1 MVFSLHMVKKYSNI
15 LLATALLLTIYVT
28 SAWLHISLDLTAE
41 KRYSLSSATK
51 KVLEKKLDS
60 AITIQ
65 VFLTGDL
72 PADYKKLSIATAEIL
87 ETFTANAASPI
98 VVHFEEPGSKL
109 VDEAAKVKYFDSL
122 SALGVVFER
131 TDVNTSLEKTTSQ
144 LIVPAA
150 LVRYGNRTPVAVDLR
165 SSKRIFTSYNVIEA
179 VEPREDKEATRNAAE
194 ALLEYKFAS
203 AIDKAAK
210 TKYPSV
216 AYLVGNGEPT
226 DLTVSDLAET
236 LRNEYALSIFD
247 LKTGYPSAAAIDLLL
262 IVKPTTPF
270 TDEDQLKIDQYVLN
284 GGKVIWFLDKL
295 HAELDSLMRTQ
306 AGYTAYDRGL
316 NIDPLLFKFG
326 VRINGDLVQDLNCA
340 KLPIVVGKNPDG
352 SPTMQRVPWPYYP
365 FLMSPSDN
373 PITKNMDRVLPVFP
387 SSIDTVK
394 APGIKKTILL
404 ATDTSSRSIASPA
417 MVSLNS
423 VRSEADL
430 YTFTKS
436 HIPVAVLLEGTF
448 SSLFANS
455 IGTTV
460 MDSVQGFTGLPY
472 LKVGIKETQQIVV
485 SDADIVTNAVTKTTG
500 PLPMGELPFEAFQF
514 ANKTFL
520 LNAIDYLVNDNGLF
534 ESRNKTVVL
543 RLLDKQKVAD
553 KKIYWQ
559 LATIA
564 GPILLLILL
573 GSLVVFWRKK
583 KYL

>member
-1 MVFSLHMVKKYSNI
+1 MFQKYSNI
-15 LLATALLLTIYVT
+15 IIGCLLVGVIYA
-28 SAWLHISLDLTAE
+28 SNAWLHGSLDLTAE
-41 KRYSLSSATK
+41 KRYSLSEATK
-51 KVLEKKLDS
+51 KLLDKKLDS
-60 AITIQ
+60 AITVE

-72 PADYKKLSIATAEIL
+72 PADYKKLNIATAEIL
-87 ETFTANAASPI
+87 ETFASYASSS
-98 VVHFEEPGSKL
+98 VQVSFVEPGSGIN
-109 VDEAAKVKYFDSL
+109 DEAAKVKLYDSL
-122 SALGVVFER
+122 AALGVVFER
-131 TDVNTSLEKTTSQ
+131 TAINEGIEKSTSQ

-150 LVRYGNRTPVAVDLR
+150 IVRYGNRAPVVVDLR
-165 SSKRIFTSYNVIEA
+165 SSKKIFSSYNVIEA
-179 VEPREDKEATRNAAE
+179 VEPKEDKEATRNAAE
-194 ALLEYKFAS
+194 ALLEYKFAA
-203 AIDKAAK
+203 AIDKA
-210 TKYPSV
+210 TKVSYPTV

-236 LRNEYALSIFD
+236 LRNDYNLGIFD
-247 LKTGYPSAAAIDLLL
+247 LKAGYPSAANIDLLL
-262 IVKPTTPF
+262 IVKPTIPF
-270 TDEDQLKIDQYVLN
+270 TEEDQLKIDQYVLN
-284 GGKVIWFLDKL
+284 GGKVIWFIDKL

-316 NIDPLLFKFG
+316 NIDPLLFKYG

-352 SPTMQRVPWPYYP
+352 SPTMQRIPWPYYP
-365 FLMSPSDN
+365 FLTTPSDN
-373 PITKNMDRVLPVFP
+373 PITKNMDRVLPIFP

-423 VRSEADL
+423 VKSEADL

-436 HIPVAVLLEGTF
+436 HIPVAVLLEGQF
-448 SSLFANS
+448 SSLFANNLA
-455 IGTTV
+455 TTV
-460 MDSVQGFTGLPY
+460 MDSVQRFTGLPF
-472 LKVGIKETQQIVV
+472 LRKGVKETKQIVV
-485 SDADIVTNAVTKTTG
+485 SDADIITNAVTKTTG

-534 ESRNKTVVL
+534 ESRNKVVVL

-553 KKIYWQ
+553 QKTIWQ
-559 LATIA
+559 MVTIA
-564 GPILLLILL
+564 GPILLLLL
-573 GSLVVFWRKK
+573 IGLLVSFWRKK

>member
-1 MVFSLHMVKKYSNI
+1 MFQKYSNI
-15 LLATALLLTIYVT
+15 IVGCLLVAIIYASNT
-28 SAWLHISLDLTAE
+28 WLHGSLDLTAE
-41 KRYSLSSATK
+41 KRYSLSDATK
-51 KVLEKKLDS
+51 KLLDKKLDS
-60 AITIQ
+60 AITIE
-65 VFLTGDL
+65 VFLAGNL
-72 PADYKKLSIATAEIL
+72 PADYKKLNIATAEIL
-87 ETFTANAASPI
+87 ETFTSYASGPI
-98 VVHFEEPGSKL
+98 QVLFIEPGTGI
-109 VDEAAKVKYFDSL
+109 VDEEAKVKYFDSL
-122 SALGVVFER
+122 AALGVVFER
-131 TDVNTSLEKTTSQ
+131 TAITEGIEKSTSQ
-144 LIVPAA
+144 LIVPSA
-150 LVRYGNRTPVAVDLR
+150 LVRYGNKKPVAVDLR
-165 SSKRIFTSYNVIEA
+165 SSKKIFSNYNVIEA
-179 VEPREDKEATRNAAE
+179 VEPKEDKEATRNAAE
-194 ALLEYKFAS
+194 ALLEYKFAA
-203 AIDKAAK
+203 AIDKV
-210 TKYPSV
+210 TKVNYPTV

-226 DLTVSDLAET
+226 DLTVSDLAQT
-236 LRNEYALSIFD
+236 LRNDYNLGIFD
-247 LKTGYPSAAAIDLLL
+247 LKSGYPNASDIDLLL

-270 TDEDQLKIDQYVLN
+270 SDEDQLKIDQYILN
-284 GGKVIWFLDKL
+284 GGKVIWFVDKL

-316 NIDPLLFKFG
+316 NIDPLLFKYG

-352 SPTMQRVPWPYYP
+352 SPTMQRIPWPYYP
-365 FLMSPSDN
+365 FLTTPSDN
-373 PITKNMDRVLPVFP
+373 PITKNMDRVLPIFP

-423 VRSEADL
+423 VQSEADL

-436 HIPVAVLLEGTF
+436 HIPVAVLLEGKF

-455 IGTTV
+455 IGATV
-460 MDSVQGFTGLPY
+460 IDSVQRFTGLPF
-472 LKVGIKETQQIVV
+472 LKKGIKEAKQIVV

-534 ESRNKTVVL
+534 ESRNKVVVL

-553 KKIYWQ
+553 QKTFWQ
-559 LATIA
+559 LITIA
-564 GPILLLILL
+564 VPILILLLI
-573 GSLVVFWRKK
+573 GILVSFWRKK

>member
-1 MVFSLHMVKKYSNI
+1 MFQKYSNI
-15 LLATALLLTIYVT
+15 IVGCLLVAIIYASNT
-28 SAWLHISLDLTAE
+28 WLHGSLDLTAE
-41 KRYSLSSATK
+41 KRYSLSDATK
-51 KVLEKKLDS
+51 KLLDKKLDS
-60 AITIQ
+60 AITIE
-65 VFLTGDL
+65 VFLAGNL
-72 PADYKKLSIATAEIL
+72 PADYKKLNIATAEIL
-87 ETFTANAASPI
+87 ETFTSYASGPI
-98 VVHFEEPGSKL
+98 QVSFIEPGTGI
-109 VDEAAKVKYFDSL
+109 VDEEAKVKYFDSL
-122 SALGVVFER
+122 AALGVVFER
-131 TDVNTSLEKTTSQ
+131 TAITEGIEKSTSQ
-144 LIVPAA
+144 LIVPSA
-150 LVRYGNRTPVAVDLR
+150 LVRYGNRKPIAVDLR
-165 SSKRIFTSYNVIEA
+165 SSKKIFANYNVIEA
-179 VEPREDKEATRNAAE
+179 VEPKEDKEATRNAAE
-194 ALLEYKFAS
+194 ALLEYKFAA
-203 AIDKAAK
+203 AIDKV
-210 TKYPSV
+210 TKINYPTV
-216 AYLVGNGEPT
+216 AYLVGNGQPT

-236 LRNEYALSIFD
+236 LRNDYNLGIFD
-247 LKTGYPSAAAIDLLL
+247 LKSGYPNASDIDLLL
-262 IVKPTTPF
+262 IVKPTAPF
-270 TDEDQLKIDQYVLN
+270 TEEDQLKIDQYILN
-284 GGKVIWFLDKL
+284 GGKVIWFVDKL

-316 NIDPLLFKFG
+316 NIDPLLFKYG

-352 SPTMQRVPWPYYP
+352 SPTMQRIPWPYYP
-365 FLMSPSDN
+365 FLTTPSDN
-373 PITKNMDRVLPVFP
+373 PITKNMDRVLPIFP

-423 VRSEADL
+423 VQSEADL

-436 HIPVAVLLEGTF
+436 HIPVAVLLEGRF

-460 MDSVQGFTGLPY
+460 IDSVRRFTGLPF
-472 LKVGIKETQQIVV
+472 LKKGIKETKQIVV

-534 ESRNKTVVL
+534 ESRNKVVVL

-553 KKIYWQ
+553 QKTFWQ
-559 LATIA
+559 LVTTAEPIL
-564 GPILLLILL
+564 ILLLI
-573 GSLVVFWRKK
+573 GIFVAFWRKK

>member
-1 MVFSLHMVKKYSNI
+1 MFQKYSNI
-15 LLATALLLTIYVT
+15 IVGCLLVAIIYASNT
-28 SAWLHISLDLTAE
+28 WLHGSLDLTAE
-41 KRYSLSSATK
+41 KRYSLSDATK
-51 KVLEKKLDS
+51 KLLDKKLDS
-60 AITIQ
+60 AITIE
-65 VFLTGDL
+65 VFLAGNL
-72 PADYKKLSIATAEIL
+72 PADYKKLNIATAEIL
-87 ETFTANAASPI
+87 ETFTSYASGPI
-98 VVHFEEPGSKL
+98 QVSFIEPGTGI
-109 VDEAAKVKYFDSL
+109 VDEEAKVKYFDSL
-122 SALGVVFER
+122 AALGVVFER
-131 TDVNTSLEKTTSQ
+131 TAITEGIEKSTSQ
-144 LIVPAA
+144 LIVPSA
-150 LVRYGNRTPVAVDLR
+150 LVRYGNRKPIAVDLR
-165 SSKRIFTSYNVIEA
+165 SSKKIFANYNVIEA
-179 VEPREDKEATRNAAE
+179 VEPKEDIEATRNAAE
-194 ALLEYKFAS
+194 ALLEYKFAA
-203 AIDKAAK
+203 AIDKV
-210 TKYPSV
+210 TKINYPTV

-236 LRNEYALSIFD
+236 LRNDYNLGIFD
-247 LKTGYPSAAAIDLLL
+247 LKSGYPNASDIDLLL
-262 IVKPTTPF
+262 IVKPTAPF
-270 TDEDQLKIDQYVLN
+270 SDEDQLKIDQYILN
-284 GGKVIWFLDKL
+284 GGKVIWFVDKL

-316 NIDPLLFKFG
+316 NIDPLLFKYG

-352 SPTMQRVPWPYYP
+352 SPTMQRIPWPYYP
-365 FLMSPSDN
+365 FLTTPSDN
-373 PITKNMDRVLPVFP
+373 PITKNMDRVLPIFP

-423 VRSEADL
+423 VQSEADL

-436 HIPVAVLLEGTF
+436 HIPVAVLLEGKF

-460 MDSVQGFTGLPY
+460 IDSVRQFTGLSF
-472 LKVGIKETQQIVV
+472 LKKGIKETKQIVV

-534 ESRNKTVVL
+534 ESRNKVVVL

-553 KKIYWQ
+553 QKTFWQ
-559 LATIA
+559 LVTTA
-564 GPILLLILL
+564 GPILILLLI
-573 GSLVVFWRKK
+573 GIFVAFWRKK

>member
-1 MVFSLHMVKKYSNI
+1 MFQKYSNI
-15 LLATALLLTIYVT
+15 IVGCLLVAIIYA
-28 SAWLHISLDLTAE
+28 SNAWLYGSLDLTAE
-41 KRYSLSSATK
+41 KRYSLSDATK
-51 KVLEKKLDS
+51 KLLDKKLDS
-60 AITIQ
+60 SVIIE
-65 VFLTGDL
+65 VFLAGDL
-72 PADYKKLSIATAEIL
+72 PADYKKLNIATAEIL
-87 ETFTANAASPI
+87 ETFSSSTTNSI
-98 VVHFEEPGSKL
+98 QVSFIEPGSGI
-109 VDEAAKVKYFDSL
+109 VDEQAKVKYFDSL
-122 SALGVVFER
+122 AAMGVVFER
-131 TDVNTSLEKTTSQ
+131 TAINEGIEKSTSQ
-144 LIVPAA
+144 LIVPSA
-150 LVRYGNRTPVAVDLR
+150 LVRYGNRAPVVVDLR
-165 SSKRIFTSYNVIEA
+165 SSKKIFSSYNVIEA
-179 VEPREDKEATRNAAE
+179 VEPKEDKEATRNAAE
-194 ALLEYKFAS
+194 ALLEYKFAA
-203 AIDKAAK
+203 AIDKA
-210 TKYPSV
+210 TKISYPTV
-216 AYLVGNGEPT
+216 AYLVGNGQPA

-236 LRNEYALSIFD
+236 LRNDYNLGIFD
-247 LKTGYPSAAAIDLLL
+247 LKSGYPNASDIDLLL
-262 IVKPTTPF
+262 IVKPTAPF
-270 TDEDQLKIDQYVLN
+270 TDEDQLKIDQYILN
-284 GGKVIWFLDKL
+284 GGKVIWFVDKL

-316 NIDPLLFKFG
+316 NIDPLLFKYG

-352 SPTMQRVPWPYYP
+352 SPTMQRIPWPYYP
-365 FLMSPSDN
+365 FLTTPSDN
-373 PITKNMDRVLPVFP
+373 PITKNMDRVLPIFP

-423 VRSEADL
+423 VQSEADL

-436 HIPVAVLLEGTF
+436 HIPVAVLLEGKF

-460 MDSVQGFTGLPY
+460 IDSVRQFTGLPF
-472 LKVGIKETQQIVV
+472 LKKGIKETKQIVV

-534 ESRNKTVVL
+534 ESRNKVVVL

-553 KKIYWQ
+553 QKTFWQ
-559 LATIA
+559 LVTTA
-564 GPILLLILL
+564 GPILILLLI
-573 GSLVVFWRKK
+573 GIFVAFWRKK

>member
-1 MVFSLHMVKKYSNI
+1 MFQKYSNI
-15 LLATALLLTIYVT
+15 IVGCLLVAIIYASNT
-28 SAWLHISLDLTAE
+28 WLHGSLDLTAE
-41 KRYSLSSATK
+41 KRYSLSDATK
-51 KVLEKKLDS
+51 KLLDKKLDS
-60 AITIQ
+60 AIAIE
-65 VFLTGDL
+65 VFLAGNL
-72 PADYKKLSIATAEIL
+72 PADYKKLNIATAEIL
-87 ETFTANAASPI
+87 ETFTSYASGPI
-98 VVHFEEPGSKL
+98 QVSFIEPGTGI
-109 VDEAAKVKYFDSL
+109 VDEEAKVKYFDSL
-122 SALGVVFER
+122 AALGVVFER
-131 TDVNTSLEKTTSQ
+131 TAITEGIEKSTSQ
-144 LIVPAA
+144 LIVPSA
-150 LVRYGNRTPVAVDLR
+150 LVRYGNRKPIAVDLR
-165 SSKRIFTSYNVIEA
+165 SSKKIFANYNVIEA
-179 VEPREDKEATRNAAE
+179 VEPKEDKEATRNAAE
-194 ALLEYKFAS
+194 ALLEYKFAA
-203 AIDKAAK
+203 AIDKV
-210 TKYPSV
+210 TKVNYPTV

-236 LRNEYALSIFD
+236 LRNDYNLGIFD
-247 LKTGYPSAAAIDLLL
+247 LKSGYPNASDIDLLL
-262 IVKPTTPF
+262 IVKPTAPF
-270 TDEDQLKIDQYVLN
+270 SDEDQLKIDQYILN
-284 GGKVIWFLDKL
+284 GGKVIWFVDKL

-316 NIDPLLFKFG
+316 NIDPLLFKYG

-352 SPTMQRVPWPYYP
+352 SPTMQRIPWPYYP
-365 FLMSPSDN
+365 FLTTPSDN
-373 PITKNMDRVLPVFP
+373 PITKNMDRVLPIFP

-423 VRSEADL
+423 VQSEADL

-436 HIPVAVLLEGTF
+436 HIPVAVLLEGKF

-460 MDSVQGFTGLPY
+460 IDSVRQFTGLPF
-472 LKVGIKETQQIVV
+472 LKKGIKETKQIVV

-534 ESRNKTVVL
+534 ESRNKVVVL

-553 KKIYWQ
+553 QKTFWQ
-559 LATIA
+559 LVTTA
-564 GPILLLILL
+564 GPILILLLI
-573 GSLVVFWRKK
+573 GIFVAFWRKK

>member
-1 MVFSLHMVKKYSNI
+1 MFQKYSNI
-15 LLATALLLTIYVT
+15 IVGCLLVAIIYASNT
-28 SAWLHISLDLTAE
+28 WLHGSLDLTAE
-41 KRYSLSSATK
+41 KRYSLSDATK
-51 KVLEKKLDS
+51 KLLDKKLDS
-60 AITIQ
+60 AITIE
-65 VFLTGDL
+65 VFLAGNL
-72 PADYKKLSIATAEIL
+72 PADYKKLNIATAEIL
-87 ETFTANAASPI
+87 ETFTSYASGPI
-98 VVHFEEPGSKL
+98 QVSFIEPGTGI
-109 VDEAAKVKYFDSL
+109 VDEEAKVKYFDSL
-122 SALGVVFER
+122 AALGVVFER
-131 TDVNTSLEKTTSQ
+131 TAITEGIEKSTSQ
-144 LIVPAA
+144 LIVPSA
-150 LVRYGNRTPVAVDLR
+150 LVRYGNRKPIAVDLR
-165 SSKRIFTSYNVIEA
+165 SSKKIFANYNVIEA
-179 VEPREDKEATRNAAE
+179 VEPKEDKEATRNAAE
-194 ALLEYKFAS
+194 ALLEYKFAA
-203 AIDKAAK
+203 AIDKV
-210 TKYPSV
+210 TKVNYPTV

-236 LRNEYALSIFD
+236 LRNDYNLGIFD
-247 LKTGYPSAAAIDLLL
+247 LKSGYPNASDIDLLL
-262 IVKPTTPF
+262 IVKPTAPF
-270 TDEDQLKIDQYVLN
+270 SGEDQLKIDQYILN
-284 GGKVIWFLDKL
+284 GGKVIWFVDKL

-316 NIDPLLFKFG
+316 NIDPLLFKYG

-352 SPTMQRVPWPYYP
+352 SPTMQRIPWPYYP
-365 FLMSPSDN
+365 FLTTPSDN
-373 PITKNMDRVLPVFP
+373 PITKNMDRVLPIFP

-423 VRSEADL
+423 VQSEADL

-436 HIPVAVLLEGTF
+436 HIPVAVLLEGKF

-460 MDSVQGFTGLPY
+460 IDSVRQFTGLPF
-472 LKVGIKETQQIVV
+472 LKKGIKETKQIVV

-534 ESRNKTVVL
+534 ESRNKVVVL

-553 KKIYWQ
+553 QKTFWQ
-559 LATIA
+559 LVTTA
-564 GPILLLILL
+564 GPILILLLI
-573 GSLVVFWRKK
+573 GIFVAFWRKK

>member
-1 MVFSLHMVKKYSNI
+1 MFQKYSNI
-15 LLATALLLTIYVT
+15 IVGCLLVGVIYA
-28 SAWLHISLDLTAE
+28 SNAWLHGSIDLTAE
-41 KRYSLSSATK
+41 KRYSLSDATK
-51 KVLEKKLDS
+51 KLLDKKLDS
-60 AITIQ
+60 AITIE

-72 PADYKKLSIATAEIL
+72 PADYKKLNIATAEIL
-87 ETFTANAASPI
+87 ETFTTYATGPI
-98 VVHFEEPGSKL
+98 QVTFTEPGSAII
-109 VDEAAKVKYFDSL
+109 DEEAKVKYFDSL
-122 SALGVVFER
+122 AALGVVFER
-131 TDVNTSLEKTTSQ
+131 TAISEGIEKTTSQ
-144 LIVPAA
+144 LIVPSA
-150 LVRYGNRTPVAVDLR
+150 LVRYGIRKPVAVDLR
-165 SSKRIFTSYNVIEA
+165 SSKKIFTSYNIIEA
-179 VEPREDKEATRNAAE
+179 VEPKEDKEATRNAAE
-194 ALLEYKFAS
+194 ALLEYKFAA
-203 AIDKAAK
+203 AIDKV
-210 TKYPSV
+210 TKVNYPTV
-216 AYLVGNGEPT
+216 AYLVGNGQPT

-236 LRNEYALSIFD
+236 LRNDYNLGIFD
-247 LKTGYPSAAAIDLLL
+247 LKSGYPNTANIDILL

-270 TDEDQLKIDQYVLN
+270 SDEDQLKIDQYVLN
-284 GGKVIWFLDKL
+284 GGKVIWFVDKL

-316 NIDPLLFKFG
+316 NIDPLLFKYG

-352 SPTMQRVPWPYYP
+352 SPTMQRIPWPYYP
-365 FLMSPSDN
+365 FLTTPSDN

-423 VRSEADL
+423 VQSEADL
-430 YTFTKS
+430 YTFTRS
-436 HIPVAVLLEGTF
+436 HIPVAVLLEGKF

-455 IGTTV
+455 VGVGV
-460 MDSVQGFTGLPY
+460 MDSVQRFTGLPF
-472 LKVGIKETQQIVV
+472 LKKGIKEAKQIVV

-534 ESRNKTVVL
+534 ESRNKVVVL

-553 KKIYWQ
+553 QKTIWQ
-559 LATIA
+559 VVTTA
-564 GPILLLILL
+564 GPIVLLLLIGLL
-573 GSLVVFWRKK
+573 VSFWRKK
-583 KYL
+583 KYV

>member
-1 MVFSLHMVKKYSNI
+1 MFQKYSNI
-15 LLATALLLTIYVT
+15 IVGCLLVAIIYASNT
-28 SAWLHISLDLTAE
+28 WLHGSLDLTAE
-41 KRYSLSSATK
+41 KRYSLSDATK
-51 KVLEKKLDS
+51 KLLDKKLDS
-60 AITIQ
+60 AITIE
-65 VFLTGDL
+65 VFLSGNL
-72 PADYKKLSIATAEIL
+72 PADYKKLNIATAEIL
-87 ETFTANAASPI
+87 ETFASYASGPI
-98 VVHFEEPGSKL
+98 QVSFIEPGTGI
-109 VDEAAKVKYFDSL
+109 VDEEAKVKYFDSL
-122 SALGVVFER
+122 AALGVVFER
-131 TDVNTSLEKTTSQ
+131 TAISEGIEKSTSQ
-144 LIVPAA
+144 LIVPSA
-150 LVRYGNRTPVAVDLR
+150 LVRYGNRKPIAVDLR
-165 SSKRIFTSYNVIEA
+165 SSKKIFANYNVIEA
-179 VEPREDKEATRNAAE
+179 VEPKEDKEATRNAAE
-194 ALLEYKFAS
+194 ALLEYKFAA
-203 AIDKAAK
+203 AIDKV
-210 TKYPSV
+210 TKVNYPTV

-236 LRNEYALSIFD
+236 LRNDYNLGIFD
-247 LKTGYPSAAAIDLLL
+247 LKSGYPSAANIDLLL
-262 IVKPTTPF
+262 IVKPTAPF
-270 TDEDQLKIDQYVLN
+270 TEEDQLKIDQYILN
-284 GGKVIWFLDKL
+284 GGKVIWFVDKL

-316 NIDPLLFKFG
+316 NIDPLLFKYG

-352 SPTMQRVPWPYYP
+352 SPTMQRIPWPYYP
-365 FLMSPSDN
+365 FLTTPSDN
-373 PITKNMDRVLPVFP
+373 PITKNMDRVLPIFP

-423 VRSEADL
+423 VQSEADL
-430 YTFTKS
+430 YTFAKS
-436 HIPVAVLLEGTF
+436 HIPVAVLLEGKF

-460 MDSVQGFTGLPY
+460 IDSVRRITGLPF
-472 LKVGIKETQQIVV
+472 LKKGIKEAKQIVV

-534 ESRNKTVVL
+534 ESRNKVVVL

-553 KKIYWQ
+553 QKKYWQ
-559 LATIA
+559 LVTTA
-564 GPILLLILL
+564 GPILILLLI
-573 GSLVVFWRKK
+573 GILVAFWRKK

>member
-1 MVFSLHMVKKYSNI
+1 MFQKYSNI
-15 LLATALLLTIYVT
+15 IVGCLLVAIIYASNT
-28 SAWLHISLDLTAE
+28 WLHGSLDLTAE
-41 KRYSLSSATK
+41 KRYSLSDATK
-51 KVLEKKLDS
+51 KLLDKKLDS
-60 AITIQ
+60 AITIE
-65 VFLTGDL
+65 VFLAGNL
-72 PADYKKLSIATAEIL
+72 PADYKKLNIATAEIL
-87 ETFTANAASPI
+87 ETFASYASGPI
-98 VVHFEEPGSKL
+98 QVSFIEPGTGI
-109 VDEAAKVKYFDSL
+109 VDEEAKVKYFDSL
-122 SALGVVFER
+122 AALGVVFER
-131 TDVNTSLEKTTSQ
+131 TAITEGIEKSTSQ
-144 LIVPAA
+144 LIVPSA
-150 LVRYGNRTPVAVDLR
+150 LVRYGNKKPVAVDLR
-165 SSKRIFTSYNVIEA
+165 SSKKIFSNYNVIEA
-179 VEPREDKEATRNAAE
+179 VEPKEDKEATRNAAE
-194 ALLEYKFAS
+194 ALLEYKFAA
-203 AIDKAAK
+203 AIDKV
-210 TKYPSV
+210 TKVNYPTV

-236 LRNEYALSIFD
+236 LRNDYNLGIFD
-247 LKTGYPSAAAIDLLL
+247 LKSGYPNASDIDLLL
-262 IVKPTTPF
+262 IVKPTAPF
-270 TDEDQLKIDQYVLN
+270 SDEDQLKIDQYILN
-284 GGKVIWFLDKL
+284 GGKVIWFVDKL

-316 NIDPLLFKFG
+316 NIDPLLFKYG

-352 SPTMQRVPWPYYP
+352 SPTMQRIPWPYYP
-365 FLMSPSDN
+365 FLTTPTDN
-373 PITKNMDRVLPVFP
+373 PITKNMDRVLPIFP

-417 MVSLNS
+417 LVSLNS
-423 VRSEADL
+423 VQSEADL

-436 HIPVAVLLEGTF
+436 HIPVAVLLEGKF

-460 MDSVQGFTGLPY
+460 IDSVRQFTGLPF
-472 LKVGIKETQQIVV
+472 LKKGIKETKQIVV

-534 ESRNKTVVL
+534 ESRNKIVVL

-553 KKIYWQ
+553 QKTFWQ
-559 LATIA
+559 LVTTA
-564 GPILLLILL
+564 GPILILLLI
-573 GSLVVFWRKK
+573 GIFVAFWRKK

>member
-1 MVFSLHMVKKYSNI
+1 MFQKYSNI
-15 LLATALLLTIYVT
+15 IVGCLLVAIIYASNT
-28 SAWLHISLDLTAE
+28 WLHGSLDLTAE
-41 KRYSLSSATK
+41 KRYSLSDATK
-51 KVLEKKLDS
+51 KLLDKKLDS
-60 AITIQ
+60 AITIE
-65 VFLTGDL
+65 VFLSGNL
-72 PADYKKLSIATAEIL
+72 PADYKKLNIATAEIL
-87 ETFTANAASPI
+87 ETFAAYAAGPI
-98 VVHFEEPGSKL
+98 QVSFVEPGSNM
-109 VDEAAKVKYFDSL
+109 VDEEAKVKYFDSL
-122 SALGVVFER
+122 AALGVVFER
-131 TDVNTSLEKTTSQ
+131 TAISEGIEKSTSQ
-144 LIVPAA
+144 LIVPSA
-150 LVRYGNRTPVAVDLR
+150 LVRYGNKKPIAVDLR
-165 SSKRIFTSYNVIEA
+165 SSKKIFANYNVIEA
-179 VEPREDKEATRNAAE
+179 VEPKEDKEATRNAAE
-194 ALLEYKFAS
+194 ALLEYKFAA
-203 AIDKAAK
+203 AIDKV
-210 TKYPSV
+210 TKINYPTV

-236 LRNEYALSIFD
+236 LRNDYNLGIFD
-247 LKTGYPSAAAIDLLL
+247 LKSGYPNASDIDLLL
-262 IVKPTTPF
+262 IVKPTAPF
-270 TDEDQLKIDQYVLN
+270 TEEDQLKIDQYILN
-284 GGKVIWFLDKL
+284 GGKVIWFVDKL

-316 NIDPLLFKFG
+316 NIDPLLFKYG

-352 SPTMQRVPWPYYP
+352 SPTMQRIPWPYYP
-365 FLMSPSDN
+365 FLTTPSDN
-373 PITKNMDRVLPVFP
+373 PITKNMDRVLPIFP

-423 VRSEADL
+423 VQSEADL

-436 HIPVAVLLEGTF
+436 HIPVAVLLEGKF

-460 MDSVQGFTGLPY
+460 IDSVRRFTGLPF
-472 LKVGIKETQQIVV
+472 LKKGIKETKQIVV

-534 ESRNKTVVL
+534 ESRNKVVVL

-553 KKIYWQ
+553 QKTFWQ
-559 LATIA
+559 LVTTA
-564 GPILLLILL
+564 GPILILLLI
-573 GSLVVFWRKK
+573 GIFVAFWRKK